1 MKLFPFSQRLMP
13 VRSFR
18 LLYGMTE
25 WRFTKTDTVCY
36 AVYRRIGLHRQILYP
51 QPRRVRLLYQSRLLE
66 AGDNSNL
73 RAMKPDRAV
82 RGETELILIHSP
94 SGTRLWTRVPVAWRA
109 VQSLVDGFALY
120 SPLGFVVSFCLYT
133 LPDLAGG
140 YLVIYLW
147 SWSRT

>member
-1 MKLFPFSQRLMP
+1 MGKFGIS
-13 VRSFR
+13 
-18 LLYGMTE
+18 
-25 WRFTKTDTVCY
+25 KT
-36 AVYRRIGLHRQILYP
+36 RRKTLNEDGGRDE
-51 QPRRVRLLYQSRLLE
+51 QSRLLE

-120 SPLGFVVSFCLYT
+120 SPLGFVVSFCL
-133 LPDLAGG
+133 LPFQ
-140 YLVIYLW
+140 
-147 SWSRT
+147 T